1 MKKFLKYYILILC
14 CIIGVIL
21 FSGCS
26 GSIPNDEKIKTDLN
40 STEFINAAK
49 LYDNDSTKMLPVTE
63 VAIIETQKENK
74 NCRLTCN
81 VIQENEHYKKETQLV
96 ISYIKSDD
104 WYMDTYNEIDTSI
117 TPVSGVPDEILT
129 AYAKGQL
136 GYRNSTECLSVEC
149 LDITHSFNQDELVD
163 NVTIN

>member
-81 VIQENEHYKKETQLV
+81 VIQENEHYKKETQIDNTNV
-96 ISYIKSDD
+96 SAIS
-104 WYMDTYNEIDTSI
+104 
-117 TPVSGVPDEILT
+117 
-129 AYAKGQL
+129 Q
-136 GYRNSTECLSVEC
+136 
-149 LDITHSFNQDELVD
+149 
-163 NVTIN
+163 